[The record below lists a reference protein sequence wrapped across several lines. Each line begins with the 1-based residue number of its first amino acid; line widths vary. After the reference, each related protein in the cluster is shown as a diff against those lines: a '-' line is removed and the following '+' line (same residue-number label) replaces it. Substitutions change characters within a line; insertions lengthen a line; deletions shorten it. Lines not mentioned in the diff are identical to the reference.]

1 MNPIRRLPFVALL
14 GALALFAAAPA
25 PAADAPPASPE
36 ERVVYHVNDMATA
49 REALVNVG
57 NHLAASPKA
66 KVTLLA
72 NGRGIFMMVKGEKDR
87 VGEYTAT
94 IAELQAQGVK
104 FNACRNS
111 MTQRNVESSAIAS
124 GVTIVSAGVA
134 ELARL
139 QGQERYAYIKP

>member
-1 MNPIRRLPFVALL
+1 MNLIRRLQSLGLL
-14 GALALFAAAPA
+14 GALALLAASPA
-25 PAADAPPASPE
+25 PALEAPTASPD

-66 KVTLLA
+66 KITLLA

-94 IAELQAQGVK
+94 IAELQAKGVK
-104 FNACRNS
+104 FDACRNS
-111 MTQRNVESSAIAS
+111 MTQRNLEPSAIAP
-124 GVTIVSAGVA
+124 GVTIVPAGVA

-139 QGQERYAYIKP
+139 QGQEHYAYIKP